1 MEEPFLPKIQQSFP
15 EQKFD
20 ENIFETA
27 DLQQWRNLK
36 RKDIQVDFMHECEEF
51 LQVHARCEYFNLQK

>member
-36 RKDIQVDFMHECEEF
+36 RKDIRFDSMHECEEF
-51 LQVHARCEYFNLQK
+51 LQVHAICEFLNL